1 MLLVAY
7 NKDAFNAFAYQRDIK
22 WKNKPHLQKFIV
34 NIRKVV
40 LKYSKHSRTNVGGS
54 LWLDIYYSHKI
65 SKFSSFKTHG
75 SMGFKSNS

>member
-54 LWLDIYYSHKI
+54 L
-65 SKFSSFKTHG
+65 
-75 SMGFKSNS
+75 